1 MIIEAFDDGYF
12 PTEYKSR
19 RGNTVL
25 LGVKTLDSRRVIGIT
40 YTRIPVDGLE
50 ATDKI
55 IESIKILG
63 TPNLVLLDGI
73 TYAGFDV
80 ADPEKIYYDIGVPVV
95 TIQQYPL
102 DLERI
107 KYSLIK
113 HFPDWRIRYSVIE
126 KTYKRMYPLNTVWK
140 TIFFAAYGT
149 SVNTVQNILRKL
161 MIYSPVPEP
170 LRIADKLA
178 SQFSKL
184 FIRLNI

>member
-12 PTEYKSR
+12 PIEYKSR

-25 LGVKTLDSRRVIGIT
+25 LGVKTIDSKQVIGVT

-50 ATDKI
+50 TTDKI
-55 IESIKILG
+55 IESVKTLG
-63 TPNLVLLDGI
+63 TPDLILLDGI
-73 TYAGFDV
+73 TYAGFDI
-80 ADPEKIYYDIGVPVV
+80 ADPERIYYETETPVV

-102 DLERI
+102 DLDRI

-126 KTYKRMYPLNTVWK
+126 RTYKRMYPLNTVWK
-140 TIFFAAYGT
+140 TIFFAAYGI
-149 SVNTVQNILRKL
+149 SVKYVGNILRKL
-161 MIYSPVPEP
+161 MIYSPIPEP

-184 FIRLNI
+184 FIRINI